1 MNEKAKELLG
11 KAKYD
16 FADLCRVMEILRGE
30 GGCPWDRE
38 QTHESIRKNFIEE
51 TYEVVEAIDTKDAHL
66 LCEELGDVLLQVV
79 FHTQI
84 EREAGRFT
92 IDDVTDGIVKKLIYR
107 HPHIFADTTAETA
120 ETVLDN
126 WDKLKAKEKHRDT
139 VTASMRS
146 VPRPLPALMRA
157 EKVGKRAAKV
167 GFDFATAA
175 DAAVKIAEE
184 TNEVLTATDATRAEE
199 VGDLLFAAVNV
210 ARKCCV
216 DPERALSGATDKFI
230 DRFAAVEDAVRA
242 DGKRM
247 EDLPL
252 SVLDTYWDR
261 VKANRNGEN
270 T

>member
-126 WDKLKAKEKHRDT
+126 WDKLKVKEKHRDT

-184 TNEVLTATDATRAEE
+184 TNEVRTATDATRAEE

-210 ARKCCV
+210 ARKCGV
-216 DPERALSGATDKFI
+216 DPERALSDATDKFI
-230 DRFAAVEDAVRA
+230 NRFAAVEDAVRA
-242 DGKRM
+242 DGKTM
-247 EDLPL
+247 EELPL

-261 VKANRNGEN
+261 VKASRNGEN